1 MNASHL
7 NIAELIP
14 HHGTMCLLDTIES
27 WDERHILCTATS
39 HSRNDNPLCDPSGLR
54 TICAIEY
61 GAQAIA
67 AHSALL
73 RSPSGHGPVV
83 GLLAAVRDLVT
94 TQPYIHTI
102 EGALTVRADAV
113 LIQEHGLMYLITVQG
128 EGRTLVSGRV
138 SVMLSP
144 AEAQASPYA
153 GVEDIP

>member
-14 HHGTMCLLDTIES
+14 HHGTMCLLDTVES
-27 WDERHILCTATS
+27 WDERHILCTTTS
-39 HSRNDNPLCDPSGLR
+39 HRRNDNPLCDPSGLR

-67 AHSALL
+67 AHAALL

-113 LIQEHGLMYLITVQG
+113 LIQEHGLMYLITVHG
-128 EGRTLVSGRV
+128 EGRTLLSGRV
-138 SVMLSP
+138 SVMLSL

>member
-39 HSRNDNPLCDPSGLR
+39 HRRNDNPLCDPSGLR

-128 EGRTLVSGRV
+128 EGRTLLSGRV
-138 SVMLSP
+138 SVMLSL